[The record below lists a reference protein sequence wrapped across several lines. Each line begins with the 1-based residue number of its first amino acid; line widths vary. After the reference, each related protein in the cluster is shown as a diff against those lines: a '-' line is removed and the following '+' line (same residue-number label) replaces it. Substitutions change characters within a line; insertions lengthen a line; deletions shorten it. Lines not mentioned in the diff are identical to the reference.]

1 MLLRKNFT
9 FPNAKIQIMCYD
21 EFMDRMHKSARK
33 ILCIFYA
40 QTRVEEICLKSGARV
55 AQREGE
61 KDILLLEYA
70 DPYRGN
76 ELLFYR

>member
-1 MLLRKNFT
+1 MIT
-9 FPNAKIQIMCYD
+9 
-21 EFMDRMHKSARK
+21 
-33 ILCIFYA
+33 FYA
-40 QTRVEEICLKSGARV
+40 QTRAEEICLKSGARV

>member
-1 MLLRKNFT
+1 MQKFKLCAMMNLWIDKLYVT
-9 FPNAKIQIMCYD
+9 
-21 EFMDRMHKSARK
+21 MHKSARK

-40 QTRVEEICLKSGARV
+40 QTRAEEICLKSGARV

-61 KDILLLEYA
+61 KDILLLAYA